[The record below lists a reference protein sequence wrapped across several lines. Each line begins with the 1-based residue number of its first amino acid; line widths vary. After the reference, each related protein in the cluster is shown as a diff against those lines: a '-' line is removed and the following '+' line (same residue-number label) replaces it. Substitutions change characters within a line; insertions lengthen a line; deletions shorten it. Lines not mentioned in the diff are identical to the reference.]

1 MCEQK
6 SVLRVAH
13 VFGTLNL
20 GGAETM
26 IMNVFRALGNRPVT
40 FHFFVSGQEQGYYE
54 PEVRSLGGRIH
65 HLTKRSESIW
75 NHHAELYRILKEQR
89 YDIVHFHTQ
98 NAFTTLLE
106 ILMVKLAGKARIV
119 VHCHNTMDWRGK
131 KMLLLHKAS
140 RGLMNA
146 LTDVKLS
153 CGAAAAQWLYGTEK
167 NVTVIPL
174 PVICDRYLYSPERN
188 HALRT
193 DAGLLGKRVYLHVGR
208 FSDVKNH
215 SFLLDIFAEL
225 IKRQENSVLLM
236 AGDGELRGQ
245 MEAKAEQL
253 GISGNVS
260 FLGNISDVYDKMCLA
275 DGMIFPSKYEGF
287 PTVILEAQAA
297 GLPCL
302 ISDTITPAIAVTDLV
317 ERYPLDATAAQ
328 WAEKMLEKSADA
340 ATRLAANGKIRALY
354 DVTVTV
360 EQLMRAYTP

>member
-1 MCEQK
+1 MCEQR

-26 IMNVFRALGNRPVT
+26 IMNAFRTLGDRPVT
-40 FHFFVSGQEQGYYE
+40 FDFFVSGQDHGYYE
-54 PEVRSLGGRIH
+54 PEVRRLGGKVH
-65 HLTKRSESIW
+65 HLPKRSESMW
-75 NHHAELYRILKEQR
+75 DHHAQLYRILKEQR
-89 YDIVHFHTQ
+89 YDVVHFHTQ

-106 ILMVKLAGKARIV
+106 ILAVRLAGKSRAV
-119 VHCHNTMDWRGK
+119 VHCHNTMDWRSK

-140 RGLMNA
+140 RCLLNA

-153 CGAAAAQWLYGTEK
+153 CGAAAAQWLYGSEK

-174 PVICDRYLYSPERN
+174 PVICDRYLYSRERSD
-188 HALRT
+188 ALRSE
-193 DAGLLGKRVYLHVGR
+193 AGLTGKQVYLHVGR

-225 IKRQENSVLLM
+225 VKRQENSVLLM
-236 AGDGELRGQ
+236 AGDGELRPQ

-253 GISGNVS
+253 GISGNVR
-260 FLGNISDVYDKMCLA
+260 FLGNIPDVYDKMCLA
-275 DGMIFPSKYEGF
+275 DGVIFPSKYEGF

-302 ISDTITPAIAVTDLV
+302 ISDTITPAIALTDLV
-317 ERYPLDATAAQ
+317 EQYPLEASAEQ
-328 WAEKMLEKSADA
+328 WAEKMLGMSADP
-340 ATRLAANGKIRALY
+340 ATRRAANDTIRRVY
-354 DVTVTV
+354 DVSETV
-360 EQLMRAYTP
+360 EQLMRAYTS